1 MKKSFFAIAA
11 IVLALIVGGCAK
23 LPQVE
28 LDSAKAAIEKANLAQ
43 ANVYL
48 TPDYAALMDSMNSV
62 NAEIELIN
70 GHFFKNFTEVKSKLS
85 AIESEANALVTKTE
99 AKKESI
105 KQEVLAMVSGLKS
118 LASENGELVS
128 NAPKGKE
135 GKAAIE
141 AIKSELSV
149 IDGSTLE
156 IEQLI
161 EQGSLIPAQNKA
173 KATFDKATAIN
184 MELKTVV
191 EKYNKKKK

>member
-1 MKKSFFAIAA
+1 MKKVFFAIAA
-11 IVLALIVGGCAK
+11 VVFALIVGGCAK

-28 LDSAKAAIEKANLAQ
+28 LDSAKAAIEKANLSQ

-48 TPDYAALMDSMNSV
+48 APEYAALVDSMNSI
-62 NAEIELIN
+62 NAQIESIN
-70 GHFFKNFTEVKSKLS
+70 GHFFKNFTEVKLKLS
-85 AIESEANALVTKTE
+85 AVESEANALVSKTE

-105 KQEVLAMVSGLKS
+105 KQEVLDIVASLNG
-118 LASENGELVS
+118 LASENGVLVS

-156 IEQLI
+156 IGQLI
-161 EQGSLIPAQNKA
+161 EQGSLIPAQTKA
-173 KATFDKATAIN
+173 KATLDKATKIN
-184 MELKTVV
+184 LELKTVV

>member
-1 MKKSFFAIAA
+1 MKKSFFAIAV

>member
-1 MKKSFFAIAA
+1 MKKVFFAIAA
-11 IVLALIVGGCAK
+11 VVFALIVGGCAK

-28 LDSAKAAIEKANLAQ
+28 LDSAKAAIEKANLSQ

-48 TPDYAALMDSMNSV
+48 APEYAALVDSMNSI
-62 NAEIELIN
+62 NAQIESIN
-70 GHFFKNFTEVKSKLS
+70 GHFFKNFTEVKLKLS
-85 AIESEANALVTKTE
+85 AVESEANALVSKTE

-105 KQEVLAMVSGLKS
+105 KQEVLDIVASLNG
-118 LASENGELVS
+118 LASENGVLVS

-135 GKAAIE
+135 GKAVIE

-156 IEQLI
+156 IGQLI
-161 EQGSLIPAQNKA
+161 EQGSLIPAQTKA
-173 KATFDKATAIN
+173 KATLDKATKIN
-184 MELKTVV
+184 LELKTVV